1 MPLSDEQ
8 KREVVLIATVGCDQ
22 ETAAKYVNCSV
33 EQMGEE
39 MLRDPRFGADVRRAE
54 AGCELAHMRCV
65 QQATRQEGP
74 WRASVWWL
82 ERRFPERYGRRDAGA
97 IGRRDLVRFLGAVAG
112 GLAGAI
118 RSEEDR
124 RRVLDA
130 LSEFAESL
138 VDPLSFVGGWDES
151 SESEG
156 GHDTQEER

>member
-1 MPLSDEQ
+1 MLSDEQ

-22 ETAAKYVNCSV
+22 ETAAKYVNSSV
-33 EQMGEE
+33 ERIGEE

-54 AGCELAHMRCV
+54 AGCELGHMRCV

-82 ERRFPERYGRRDAGA
+82 ERRFPERYGRRDAGT

-112 GLAGAI
+112 GLASAI

-130 LSEFAESL
+130 LAEFAESL

-151 SESEG
+151 AESG
-156 GHDTQEER
+156 GANDTREDV

>member
-1 MPLSDEQ
+1 VPLSDEQ

-33 EQMGEE
+33 EQIGEE
-39 MLRDPRFGADVRRAE
+39 MVRDPRFGADVRRAE
-54 AGCELAHMRCV
+54 AGCELGHMRCV

-82 ERRFPERYGRRDAGA
+82 ERRFPERYGRRDAGT

-112 GLAGAI
+112 GLASAI

-124 RRVLDA
+124 QRVLDA

-138 VDPLSFVGGWDES
+138 VEPLSFVGGWDES
-151 SESEG
+151 AEG
-156 GHDTQEER
+156 DGTNDAREDV